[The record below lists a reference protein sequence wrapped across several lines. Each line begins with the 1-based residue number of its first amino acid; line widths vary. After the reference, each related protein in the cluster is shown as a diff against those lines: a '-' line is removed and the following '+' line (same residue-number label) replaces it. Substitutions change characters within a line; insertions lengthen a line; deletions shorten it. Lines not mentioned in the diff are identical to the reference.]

1 MKDRKLMMALIAIA
15 LFFSIA
21 STIISIISLMH
32 NYKQDELLAS
42 LQVILFDAQLAED
55 QRVDRGMYL
64 QELDAIEAEKADSL
78 HPADSAAVK
87 HPKHAHHGIKSTK
100 SAEPTLE
107 KTIHEHLLKIVAGE
121 SYVDLGLPS
130 GTMWKSENEEG
141 LLDFKTAWK
150 KYKRRMPSIKQWE
163 ELNRYCAWTWTGNG
177 YQVIGPNGASIF
189 MPAAGYRNFSGQIG
203 KIGVFGNYWSST
215 TKDSEEAW
223 RFGFESDKFSLAS
236 HSRKY
241 GRSVRLVYKQIINH
255 DADE

>member
-1 MKDRKLMMALIAIA
+1 MKDQKLMMVLVAIA
-15 LFFSIA
+15 LLFSIA
-21 STIISIISLMH
+21 STIISIVSLRH

-42 LQVILFDAQLAED
+42 LQVIHFDAQLAED
-55 QRVDRGMYL
+55 QRVAREMYL
-64 QELDAIEAEKADSL
+64 QELDSLEAEKADSL
-78 HPADSAAVK
+78 QQKSEENK
-87 HPKHAHHGIKSTK
+87 HPKHAHHNHKTTK
-100 SAEPTLE
+100 SAEQSIEQTL
-107 KTIHEHLLKIVAGE
+107 HDHLLKIVAGE
-121 SYVDLGLPS
+121 QYVDLGLPS

-141 LLDFKTAWK
+141 LLDYKTAWK

-163 ELNRYCAWTWTGNG
+163 ELKRYCEWTWTGNG

-203 KIGVFGNYWSST
+203 KVGVFGNYWSST

-223 RFGFESDKFSLAS
+223 RFGFESDKFSMAT

-255 DADE
+255 DAEE

>member
-1 MKDRKLMMALIAIA
+1 MKDQKLMMVLVAIA
-15 LFFSIA
+15 LLFSIA
-21 STIISIISLMH
+21 STIISIVSLRH

-55 QRVDRGMYL
+55 QRVAREMYL
-64 QELDAIEAEKADSL
+64 QELDSLEAEKADSL
-78 HPADSAAVK
+78 QQKSEENK
-87 HPKHAHHGIKSTK
+87 HPKHAHHNHKTTK
-100 SAEPTLE
+100 SAEQSIEQTL
-107 KTIHEHLLKIVAGE
+107 HDHLLKIVAGE
-121 SYVDLGLPS
+121 QYVDLGLPS

-141 LLDFKTAWK
+141 LLDYKTAWK

-163 ELNRYCAWTWTGNG
+163 ELKRYCEWTWTGNG

-203 KIGVFGNYWSST
+203 KVGVFGNYWSST

-223 RFGFESDKFSLAS
+223 RFGFESDKFSMAT

-255 DADE
+255 DAEE

>member
-1 MKDRKLMMALIAIA
+1 MKDQKLMMVLVAIA
-15 LFFSIA
+15 LLFSIA
-21 STIISIISLMH
+21 STIISIVSLRH

-42 LQVILFDAQLAED
+42 LQVIQFDARLAED
-55 QRVDRGMYL
+55 QRVAREMYL
-64 QELDAIEAEKADSL
+64 QELDSLEAEKADSL
-78 HPADSAAVK
+78 QQKSEENK
-87 HPKHAHHGIKSTK
+87 HPKHAHHNHKTTK
-100 SAEPTLE
+100 SAEQSIEQTL
-107 KTIHEHLLKIVAGE
+107 HDHLLKIVAGE
-121 SYVDLGLPS
+121 QYVDLGLPS

-141 LLDFKTAWK
+141 LLDYKTAWK

-163 ELNRYCAWTWTGNG
+163 ELKRYCEWTWTGNG

-203 KIGVFGNYWSST
+203 KVGVFGNYWSST

-223 RFGFESDKFSLAS
+223 RFGFESDKFSMAT

-255 DADE
+255 DAEE

>member
-1 MKDRKLMMALIAIA
+1 MKDQKLMMVLVAIA
-15 LFFSIA
+15 LLFSIA
-21 STIISIISLMH
+21 STIISIVSLRH

-42 LQVILFDAQLAED
+42 LQVIQFDARLAED
-55 QRVDRGMYL
+55 QRVAREMYL
-64 QELDAIEAEKADSL
+64 QELDSLEAEKADSL
-78 HPADSAAVK
+78 QQKSEENK
-87 HPKHAHHGIKSTK
+87 HPKHAHHNHKTTK
-100 SAEPTLE
+100 SAEQSIEQTL
-107 KTIHEHLLKIVAGE
+107 HDHLLKIVAGE
-121 SYVDLGLPS
+121 QYVDLGLPS

-141 LLDFKTAWK
+141 LLDYKTAWK

-163 ELNRYCAWTWTGNG
+163 ELKRYCEWTWTGNG

-203 KIGVFGNYWSST
+203 KVGVFGNYWSSN

-223 RFGFESDKFSLAS
+223 RFGFESDKFSIAT

-255 DADE
+255 DAEE

>member
-1 MKDRKLMMALIAIA
+1 MKDQKLMMVLVAIA
-15 LFFSIA
+15 LLFSIA
-21 STIISIISLMH
+21 STIISIVSLRH

-55 QRVDRGMYL
+55 QRVAREMYL
-64 QELDAIEAEKADSL
+64 QELDSLEVEKADSL
-78 HPADSAAVK
+78 QQKSEENK
-87 HPKHAHHGIKSTK
+87 HPKHAHHNHKTTK
-100 SAEPTLE
+100 SAEQSIEQTL
-107 KTIHEHLLKIVAGE
+107 HDHLLKIVAGE
-121 SYVDLGLPS
+121 QYVDLGLPS

-141 LLDFKTAWK
+141 LLDYKTAWK

-163 ELNRYCAWTWTGNG
+163 ELKRYCEWTWTGNG

-203 KIGVFGNYWSST
+203 KVGVFGNYWSST

-223 RFGFESDKFSLAS
+223 RFGFESDKFSMAT

-255 DADE
+255 DAEE

>member
-1 MKDRKLMMALIAIA
+1 MKDQKLMMVLVAIA
-15 LFFSIA
+15 LLFSIA
-21 STIISIISLMH
+21 STIISIVSLRH

-42 LQVILFDAQLAED
+42 LQVIHFDARLAED
-55 QRVDRGMYL
+55 QRVAREMYL
-64 QELDAIEAEKADSL
+64 QELDSLAAEKADSL
-78 HPADSAAVK
+78 QQKSEENK
-87 HPKHAHHGIKSTK
+87 HPKHAHHNHKTTK
-100 SAEPTLE
+100 SAEQSIEQTL
-107 KTIHEHLLKIVAGE
+107 HDHLLKIVAGE
-121 SYVDLGLPS
+121 QYVDLGLPS

-141 LLDFKTAWK
+141 LLDYKTAWK

-163 ELNRYCAWTWTGNG
+163 ELKRYCEWTWTGNG

-203 KIGVFGNYWSST
+203 KVGVFGNYWSST

-223 RFGFESDKFSLAS
+223 RFGFESDKFSMAT

-255 DADE
+255 DAEE